1 MDPQIHMH
9 TCAPSQNTLQGQKT
23 TKNIQLLKFAK
34 GWDAL
39 NYLTEMVD
47 LGNNR
52 LKFGQS
58 SFGNWQSLRKLKI
71 FFTYLMST
79 KATETNIFII
89 LHYSKWIF
97 SFIKS
102 KYAPNIIKS

>member
-52 LKFGQS
+52 LKFGQT
-58 SFGNWQSLRKLKI
+58 FLVIGNLYESWKYFLRI
-71 FFTYLMST
+71 
-79 KATETNIFII
+79 
-89 LHYSKWIF
+89 
-97 SFIKS
+97 
-102 KYAPNIIKS
+102 

>member
-39 NYLTEMVD
+39 NYLTEMEDFTDWNMDRV
-47 LGNNR
+47 LLVIGN
-52 LKFGQS
+52 LYESWKYF
-58 SFGNWQSLRKLKI
+58 LRI
-71 FFTYLMST
+71 
-79 KATETNIFII
+79 
-89 LHYSKWIF
+89 
-97 SFIKS
+97 
-102 KYAPNIIKS
+102 

>member
-39 NYLTEMVD
+39 NRDGRPRKYSIEIWTE
-47 LGNNR
+47 
-52 LKFGQS
+52 
-58 SFGNWQSLRKLKI
+58 
-71 FFTYLMST
+71 FF
-79 KATETNIFII
+79 
-89 LHYSKWIF
+89 W
-97 SFIKS
+97 
-102 KYAPNIIKS
+102 

>member
-39 NYLTEMVD
+39 NYLTEKVD
-47 LGNNR
+47 LGNIR
-52 LKFGQS
+52 LKFG
-58 SFGNWQSLRKLKI
+58 
-71 FFTYLMST
+71 
-79 KATETNIFII
+79 
-89 LHYSKWIF
+89 
-97 SFIKS
+97 
-102 KYAPNIIKS
+102 